1 MRHSIFNKAIAAIMV
16 LTLVICINRP
26 ALAYPTSDV
35 WYFVHNN
42 YATNSTKVMQLNK
55 YLNGYYAIM
64 DSKSGNDPGNGVEIQ
79 CTNAIMTNA
88 YLNTVNSEIPLSP
101 SSISG
106 LQYVEFKVSLTYNY
120 NYWSQNSGRIRQG
133 NVD

>member
-35 WYFVHNN
+35 WYFVHNT
-42 YATNSTKVMQLNK
+42 YVTNSTKNMKLNK
-55 YLNGYYAIM
+55 YLYGYYAIM
-64 DSKSGNDPGNGVEIQ
+64 DSKSGNDPGSGVKIE
-79 CTNAIMTNA
+79 CLNASMTDA
-88 YLNTVNSEIPLSP
+88 YLNTVNSEISLYPSLSTV
-101 SSISG
+101 
-106 LQYVEFKVSLTYNY
+106 QYASFRVTLLYNY
-120 NYWSQNSGRIRQG
+120 DLWCQNSGRIRQG